1 MLDQY
6 TRQLYLERLFRG
18 VLIIVPL
25 SLLAVLV
32 AILIAGCSGVR
43 SRGRPGNLKAFGAIA
58 LPAMLFASGVAML
71 LRKL

>member
-6 TRQLYLERLFRG
+6 TRQLYAEKLLKG

-32 AILIAGCSGVR
+32 AIVIAG
-43 SRGRPGNLKAFGAIA
+43 
-58 LPAMLFASGVAML
+58 
-71 LRKL
+71 

>member
-6 TRQLYLERLFRG
+6 TRQLYLERLFSG

-32 AILIAGCSGVR
+32 AILIAG
-43 SRGRPGNLKAFGAIA
+43 
-58 LPAMLFASGVAML
+58 
-71 LRKL
+71 

>member
-18 VLIIVPL
+18 VLTIVPL

-32 AILIAGCSGVR
+32 AILIAG
-43 SRGRPGNLKAFGAIA
+43 
-58 LPAMLFASGVAML
+58 
-71 LRKL
+71 